1 MRRKDRPVPFPWGS
15 EAWRTEYRRLIE
27 LGHFPEFARE
37 SIRFCNFAWSLKRAP
52 GEKCLAK
59 TRNGTPCQAPT
70 LMNGRCKLHGGK
82 STGPKTPE
90 GKAKALSKLRPR
102 RARTRVMDCNSG

>member
-1 MRRKDRPVPFPWGS
+1 MRKQDRPIPFPWPS
-15 EAWRTEYRRLIE
+15 SAYRNEYRRLRE
-27 LGHFPEFARE
+27 LGHLPYMARWH
-37 SIRFCNFAWSLKRAP
+37 IRFMNHAWRLKPAP

-59 TRNGTPCQAPT
+59 TRKDTPCQAPAGIR
-70 LMNGRCKLHGGK
+70 GRCKLHGGK